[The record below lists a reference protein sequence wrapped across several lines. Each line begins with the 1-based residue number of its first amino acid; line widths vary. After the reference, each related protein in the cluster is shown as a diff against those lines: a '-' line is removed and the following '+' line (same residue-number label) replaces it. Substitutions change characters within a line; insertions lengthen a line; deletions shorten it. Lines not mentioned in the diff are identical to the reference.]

1 MGKGSGKRNEVKI
14 ERNDYMDK
22 LLNYFK
28 LLSDETRLRVMV
40 LLFHRELC
48 VCQICGITGISQPNI
63 SKHLARLRDIGLVKD
78 ERKEQYTFYS
88 LNIEDRLLEKI
99 LQEIVDNIEEYP
111 ILKLDIEKSKVA
123 AKYIELT
130 NMMK

>member
-1 MGKGSGKRNEVKI
+1 LGKGSGKRNEVKI